1 MKNALILFLDKDK
14 PLGSN
19 YIGDISKLFFESG
32 FNLSAIEMLSKT
44 DDLGLKR
51 AIEKFK
57 GIADNLVIV
66 DDLELDFSVK
76 EVICSALDK
85 RLVENENARSF
96 ASAVSVKIGETPNP
110 DYFLLPQES
119 TLIPNVSGA
128 VQGFMLD
135 EEEFTLAYLPK
146 EFSELS
152 LMAKK
157 YLFPYIEQKHGLDYK
172 RYTFKYFGDKSLLE
186 DALDKAKTDFSCD
199 FSWNIDYNF
208 GDIKLEITFDN
219 KRHQNKEEVIRF
231 IVSTFNDE
239 IYATYDVSLSER
251 LFDALKLKKLKLSTA
266 ESFTA
271 GNIVSSII
279 KYSGASDIVDE
290 GIVCYSNDSKKDRLK
305 VKSDSLERNGAV
317 SSVVAYE
324 MALGLLTNGRC
335 DLAIATTG
343 IAGPNSDNTS
353 KPVGLCYIAIG
364 MKDGIHTYKY
374 NFKGSR
380 EEVTKLATNT
390 ATYLAIKKIKKL

>member
-19 YIGDISKLFFESG
+19 YIVDISKLFFESG

-57 GIADNLVIV
+57 GIADNLVII

-85 RLVENENARSF
+85 RLVENENARFF
-96 ASAVSVKIGETPNP
+96 ACAVSVKIGETPNP

-146 EFSELS
+146 EFSELN

-219 KRHQNKEEVIRF
+219 KRHQNKEDVIRF